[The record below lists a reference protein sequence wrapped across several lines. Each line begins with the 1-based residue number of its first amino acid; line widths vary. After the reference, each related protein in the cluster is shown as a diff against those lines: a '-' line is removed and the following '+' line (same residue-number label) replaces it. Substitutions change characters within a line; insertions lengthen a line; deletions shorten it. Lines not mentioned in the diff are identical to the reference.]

1 MAEGAVATANP
12 ACLGLTLP
20 GADPPWSGR
29 GSCSSAG
36 EQGSLPDPLLAPGGP
51 GL

>member
-12 ACLGLTLP
+12 ACVGLTLLERQRQVSP
-20 GADPPWSGR
+20 
-29 GSCSSAG
+29 AG
-36 EQGSLPDPLLAPGGP
+36 EQGSLPDPLLAPGGS